1 MASELGSIDQIE
13 AARQLLKASLEKSK
27 RVASELDGTGP
38 RLKKINKS
46 LPSLEAAV
54 RSFPMHE
61 SACLSFRD
69 QVDGV
74 IGPVSAVIKVHGTV
88 SELETSLLSDPYA
101 DLSTY
106 LLVVKRFEEALRFLA
121 SNCGLAIQWL
131 EGILELLQSS
141 VVSND
146 QCLLSVKKSLRILKE
161 LQALH
166 GRARVNG
173 GVLVAALDRLE
184 AEFSK
189 LLLGNTAPLS
199 LSSSSSFGHEE
210 AFITPSAL
218 PVSVVQKL
226 QKIVE
231 RLNAND
237 RVERCISL
245 YVKVRVLNARRS
257 LHALDLEYLAMEF
270 SEIGDIRSIQDHIE
284 PWGKHLEMAVK
295 QLFDLEHKLCNN
307 VFEKIGSDTN
317 IACFARIVIESGFIS
332 FLEFGKKVTNTKRDP
347 IKLLKLMDIFK
358 VLNNL
363 RSDFNRLFGGEACSE
378 IQTLTRDLIKKV
390 VDSICE
396 IFWELPIQV
405 ESQRRC
411 SPPSDGGVPKL
422 VSFVTDYC
430 NQLLGNEYRSILI
443 QVLEIH
449 QSWKKEG
456 YEEGV
461 LLSQFHN
468 IMKEIG
474 LNLDGWSKLY
484 SDTSLSNL
492 FMMNNHCHFYNLKGT
507 KLGDVMGDSWLGAHE
522 QYKDYYAALYLKESW
537 GNLLP
542 LLSQKCLIPISVNE
556 ETNQDLD
563 ERRLKAFNEAFDER
577 YEKHSKWVISDEG
590 LRNKVCQIL
599 VQTIVPVYQTHMEKY
614 GVLVEKDCGASKYVK
629 HTAKGLEVMLT
640 SLFQPQLINYC
651 SNKQAQAH
659 LYGHIRNVLTNQ
671 FRFTLTAI

>member
-1 MASELGSIDQIE
+1 MTSESKSTDQIE

-27 RVASELDGTGP
+27 QVASKLDGTGP
-38 RLKKINKS
+38 MLEKINKS
-46 LPSLEAAV
+46 LPYLEAAV
-54 RSFPMHE
+54 RSLPMRE
-61 SACLSFRD
+61 TACLSFRD
-69 QVDGV
+69 QVDGI

-88 SELETSLLSDPYA
+88 SELETSLLSDPYS

-106 LLVVKRFEEALRFLA
+106 LLAVKRFEEALRFLA

-131 EGILELLQSS
+131 EGILELLQSNA
-141 VVSND
+141 VSND
-146 QCLLSVKKSLRILKE
+146 QCLLNVNKSLRILKE
-161 LQALH
+161 LQALP

-173 GVLVAALDRLE
+173 GVLVAALGRLE
-184 AEFSK
+184 AEFRN
-189 LLLGNTAPLS
+189 LLLENTAPLS

-210 AFITPSAL
+210 ACITPSAL

-237 RVERCISL
+237 RVEKCISL
-245 YVKVRVLNARRS
+245 YVKVRVSNARRS
-257 LHALDLEYLAMEF
+257 LQALDLEYLAMEL
-270 SEIGDIRSIQDHIE
+270 SEINYIQSIQDHIE

-295 QLFDLEHKLCNN
+295 QLFELEHKLCNN
-307 VFEKIGSDTN
+307 VFEKIGSDTKV
-317 IACFARIVIESGFIS
+317 ACFARIAIESGFIS
-332 FLEFGKKVTNTKRDP
+332 FLEFGKKVTNTKKDP

-363 RSDFNRLFGGEACSE
+363 RSDFNRLFSGEACSE

-390 VDSICE
+390 VGSICE

-430 NQLLGNEYRSILI
+430 NQLLGDEYRPILI

-449 QSWKKEG
+449 LSWKKEV

-461 LLSQFHN
+461 LLSQFHD

-474 LNLDGWSKLY
+474 LNLDTWSKFY
-484 SDTSLSNL
+484 SDTSLSYL

-507 KLGDVMGDSWLGAHE
+507 KLGDVMGASWLGAHE

-537 GNLLP
+537 VNLLP
-542 LLSQKCLIPISVNE
+542 LLSHKCLIPISVNG

-563 ERRLKAFNEAFDER
+563 KKRLKAFNEAFDER
-577 YEKHSKWVISDEG
+577 YEKHSKWVIADES

-599 VQTIVPVYQTHMEKY
+599 VQTIVPVYQTYMKKY
-614 GVLVEKDCGASKYVK
+614 GALVEKDCSASKHVK
-629 HTAKGLEVMLT
+629 HTAKGLEIMLS
-640 SLFQPQLINYC
+640 SLFQPKLVNYC
-651 SNKQAQAH
+651 SSKQAH
-659 LYGHIRNVLTNQ
+659 LYGQLRNALTNQ
-671 FRFTLTAI
+671 LRLTLTAI